1 LVLGASL
8 ELGVW
13 NLELPAG
20 PPGAER
26 QPRDDSIVA
35 LHDNE
40 SMDKATIA
48 DVLEKIATLLELKDE
63 NPFKIRAYTNAARS
77 LETWGGNVS
86 ELRDQET
93 LEKIPDIG
101 KAIAAKIKELVET
114 GSLKFFDDLRAEFPA
129 DIFELFSLPGL
140 GAKKIKA
147 LHEKLQV
154 SSIAQLQEACV
165 AGRVAELPGFGKTTQ
180 EKLCRS
186 IDERQKYAGSF
197 QLGTIAAEAETLQSD
212 LRAHPETLHVCIAGS
227 YRRRKEIVRDLDF
240 IVATSAP
247 AEITAAFIGHPL
259 VESIIAQGPTKSS
272 VRLRS
277 GIQCDLRVVTAAE
290 YPFALNYFTG
300 SKDHNIVMRNRALQ
314 HGWTL
319 NEYRLALVDTET
331 RSTGET
337 PVPRTAA
344 PRTPGQKRPGEKAPA
359 IREEAD
365 LYRALELD
373 YIPPELRENCGEFE
387 AASAGNLPR
396 LVEAENL
403 RGTFHCHTTASDG
416 HNTLEEMAAAA
427 QELGLQYLGIAEHS
441 RSSIQAHGVDA
452 ARLAVQVARIRQL
465 NRECE
470 NFRLFAGV
478 ECDILRD
485 GSLDFPDDVLAE
497 LDYVVASIHSAFT
510 LSEADMTRRIIRA
523 MSNPHVTMLAH
534 PTGRL
539 LLKRDPYAVD
549 IPAIIEAAAATGTW
563 IEINAAPKR
572 LDLDWRW
579 WPLAKE
585 KGVKC
590 VINPDAHRTERLQEL
605 WFGVGVA
612 RKGWLTKAEVMNCL
626 PLGKIE
632 EALGK
637 KRSVNGD
644 R

>member
-1 LVLGASL
+1 MFGASLVLGAWRL
-8 ELGVW
+8 ELFERS
-13 NLELPAG
+13 L
-20 PPGAER
+20 GALR
-26 QPRDDSIVA
+26 QPRDDSIGG
-35 LHDNE
+35 LNNNE
-40 SMDKATIA
+40 AMDKATIA
-48 DVLEKIATLLELKDE
+48 DVLEKIATLLELKNE

-77 LETWGGNVS
+77 LETWGGNIADLGNEEV
-86 ELRDQET
+86 
-93 LEKIPDIG
+93 LEKIPGIG

-114 GSLKFFDDLRAEFPA
+114 GSLKFFDELRAEFPA
-129 DIFELFSLPGL
+129 DILELFSLPGL

-154 SSIAQLQEACV
+154 SSIAQLHEACV

-180 EKLCRS
+180 EKLCRA

-197 QLGTIAAEAETLQSD
+197 QLGKIAGEAERLQDD
-212 LRAHPETLHVCIAGS
+212 LRAHPEALHVCIAGS

-247 AEITAAFIGHPL
+247 AEISAMFVQHPL
-259 VESIIAQGPTKSS
+259 VESVIAQGPTKSS

-300 SKDHNIVMRNRALQ
+300 SKEHNIEVRSRALQ
-314 HGWTL
+314 RGWTL
-319 NEYRLALVDTET
+319 NEYRL
-331 RSTGET
+331 GEA
-337 PVPRTAA
+337 PPDSKAKQKKTA
-344 PRTPGQKRPGEKAPA
+344 QKIPA

-365 LYRALELD
+365 LYRALDLD

-387 AASAGNLPR
+387 AAANGKLPR
-396 LVEAENL
+396 LIEAENL

-416 HNTLEEMAAAA
+416 RNSLEEMAGAA
-427 QELGLQYLGIAEHS
+427 QELGLQYLGIADHS
-441 RSSIQAHGVDA
+441 RSSIQARGLDE
-452 ARLAVQVARIRQL
+452 ARLRVQLAMIRKL
-465 NRECE
+465 NETFE

-485 GSLDFPDDVLAE
+485 GSLDFPDALLAE
-497 LDYVVASIHSAFT
+497 LDYVIASVHSAFT
-510 LSEADMTRRIIRA
+510 LSEVDMTRRIIRA
-523 MSNPHVTMLAH
+523 MQNPHVTMLAH

-539 LLKRDPYAVD
+539 LLRRDPYAVD
-549 IPAIIEAAAATGTW
+549 IPAIIDAAAETGTW

-590 VINPDAHRTERLQEL
+590 VINPDAHRVERLQDL
-605 WFGVGVA
+605 WFGIGVA
-612 RKGWLTKAEVMNCL
+612 RKGWLTKDDVMNCL

-632 EALGK
+632 KELAQ
-637 KRSVNGD
+637 KRSSFKC
-644 R
+644 

>member
-1 LVLGASL
+1 MSLVFLCVRCVSL
-8 ELGVW
+8 SEIDAIGF
-13 NLELPAG
+13 PTKDK
-20 PPGAER
+20 R
-26 QPRDDSIVA
+26 
-35 LHDNE
+35 
-40 SMDKATIA
+40 MDKATIA
-48 DVLEKIATLLELKDE
+48 DVLDKIATLLELKGE

-77 LETWGGNVS
+77 LETWGGNIAD
-86 ELRDQET
+86 LRDEET
-93 LEKIPDIG
+93 LEKIPGIG

-114 GSLKFFDDLRAEFPA
+114 GSLRFFEDLRSAFPA
-129 DIFELFSLPGL
+129 EILELFSLPGL

-147 LHEKLQV
+147 LYEQLQV
-154 SSIAQLQEACV
+154 SSIAQLQEACA
-165 AGRVAELPGFGKTTQ
+165 AGRVAELPGFGATTQ
-180 EKLCRS
+180 DKLCRA
-186 IDERQKYAGSF
+186 IAERTKHAGSF
-197 QLGTIAAEAETLQSD
+197 HLGAIAAEAEILQND
-212 LRAHPETLHVCIAGS
+212 LRSHPDALHVCIAGS

-247 AEITAAFIGHPL
+247 AEITAIFVQHPL

-272 VRLRS
+272 VRLRA
-277 GIQCDLRVVTAAE
+277 GIQCDLRVVSATE

-300 SKDHNIVMRNRALQ
+300 SKEHNIVMRNRALQ
-314 HGWTL
+314 RGWTL
-319 NEYRLALVDTET
+319 NEYRLAA
-331 RSTGET
+331 
-337 PVPRTAA
+337 VPLAA
-344 PRTPGQKRPGEKAPA
+344 DSPKKKAPGK
-359 IREEAD
+359 IPDVREEMD

-387 AASAGNLPR
+387 AASAGTLPR

-416 HNTLEEMAAAA
+416 HNSLEEMAAAA
-427 QELGLQYLGIAEHS
+427 QSLGLQYLGIADHS
-441 RSSIQAHGVDA
+441 RSQIQAHGLDA
-452 ARLAVQVARIRQL
+452 ARLRAQVAAIRKL
-465 NRECE
+465 NREFD

-485 GSLDFPDDVLAE
+485 GALDFDDELLSE
-497 LDYVVASIHSAFT
+497 LDYVVASVHSAFT
-510 LSEADMTRRIIRA
+510 LSEADMTRRVIRA
-523 MSNPHVTMLAH
+523 LSNPFVTMLAH

-539 LLKRDPYAVD
+539 LLKRDPYAID
-549 IPAIIEAAAATGTW
+549 LPAVIEAAAETGTW

-612 RKGWLTKAEVMNCL
+612 RKGWLTKADVMNCL

-632 EALGK
+632 SELTK
-637 KRSVNGD
+637 KRASK
-644 R
+644 

>member
-1 LVLGASL
+1 
-8 ELGVW
+8 
-13 NLELPAG
+13 
-20 PPGAER
+20 
-26 QPRDDSIVA
+26 
-35 LHDNE
+35 
-40 SMDKATIA
+40 MDKATIA

-77 LETWGGNVS
+77 LETWGGNVADLGN
-86 ELRDQET
+86 EET
-93 LEKIPDIG
+93 LEKIPGIG

-129 DIFELFSLPGL
+129 DILELFTVPGL

-154 SSIAQLQEACV
+154 SSIAQLHEACV

-180 EKLCRS
+180 EKLCKS
-186 IDERQKYAGSF
+186 IDERQRFAGSF
-197 QLGTIAAEAETLQSD
+197 QLGQIAAEAETLQSD
-212 LRAHPETLHVCIAGS
+212 LRAHPEALHVSIAGS

-247 AEITAAFIGHPL
+247 AEVSAGFIGHPL

-277 GIQCDLRVVTAAE
+277 GIQCDLRVVSSAE

-300 SKDHNIVMRNRALQ
+300 SKEHNIVMRNRALQ

-319 NEYRLALVDTET
+319 NEYRLGVGSA
-331 RSTGET
+331 RSAD
-337 PVPRTAA
+337 RTSQ
-344 PRTPGQKRPGEKAPA
+344 RDVPA

-387 AASAGNLPR
+387 AAAAGTLPR
-396 LVEAENL
+396 LIEAENL

-452 ARLAVQVARIRQL
+452 ARLGVQVARIRQL
-465 NRECE
+465 NHEFE

-485 GSLDFPDDVLAE
+485 GSLDFPDEVLAQ

-523 MSNPHVTMLAH
+523 MQNPHVTMLAH

-539 LLKRDPYAVD
+539 LLKRDPYAID
-549 IPAIIEAAAATGTW
+549 IPAIIEAAAETGTW

-612 RKGWLTKAEVMNCL
+612 RKGWLTKEDVMNCL
-626 PLGKIE
+626 PLGEIE
-632 EALGK
+632 AALGE
-637 KRSVNGD
+637 KRGKL
-644 R
+644 

>member
-1 LVLGASL
+1 
-8 ELGVW
+8 
-13 NLELPAG
+13 
-20 PPGAER
+20 
-26 QPRDDSIVA
+26 
-35 LHDNE
+35 
-40 SMDKATIA
+40 MDKATIA

-63 NPFKIRAYTNAARS
+63 NPFKIRAYVNAARS
-77 LETWGGNVS
+77 LETWGGNIGDLANEEV
-86 ELRDQET
+86 
-93 LEKIPDIG
+93 LEKIPGIG

-114 GSLKFFDDLRAEFPA
+114 GSLKFFDELRAEFPA
-129 DIFELFSLPGL
+129 DILELFSLPGL

-154 SSIAQLQEACV
+154 SSIAQLHEACV

-180 EKLCRS
+180 EKLCRA

-197 QLGTIAAEAETLQSD
+197 SLGKIAGEAEQLQND
-212 LRAHPETLHVCIAGS
+212 LRVHPDALHVCIAGS

-240 IVATSAP
+240 IVATNAP
-247 AEITAAFIGHPL
+247 AEISAMFVQHPL
-259 VESIIAQGPTKSS
+259 AESVIAHGPTKSS

-300 SKDHNIVMRNRALQ
+300 SKEHNVVVRSRALQ
-314 HGWTL
+314 RGWTL
-319 NEYRLALVDTET
+319 NEYRLGIAEGRGDSPE
-331 RSTGET
+331 S
-337 PVPRTAA
+337 
-344 PRTPGQKRPGEKAPA
+344 PGEKTTRGRLGSIAPT

-365 LYRALELD
+365 LYRALDLD

-387 AASAGNLPR
+387 AAAAGKIPKL
-396 LVEAENL
+396 LEAENL
-403 RGTFHCHTTASDG
+403 RGTFHCHTSASDG
-416 HNTLEEMAAAA
+416 RNSLEEMAEAA
-427 QELGLQYLGIAEHS
+427 QELGLQYLGIADHS
-441 RSSIQAHGVDA
+441 RSSIQARGLDE
-452 ARLAVQVARIRQL
+452 ARLRVQIAMVRKL
-465 NRECE
+465 NEQFE

-485 GSLDFPDDVLAE
+485 GSLDFPNEILAE

-510 LSEADMTRRIIRA
+510 LSEADMTKRIIRA
-523 MSNPHVTMLAH
+523 MQNPHVTMLAH

-539 LLKRDPYAVD
+539 LLRRDPYAID
-549 IPAIIEAAAATGTW
+549 IPAIIEAAAESGTW

-579 WPLAKE
+579 WPRAKE

-590 VINPDAHRTERLQEL
+590 VINPDAHGVERLQEL

-612 RKGWLTKAEVMNCL
+612 RKGWLTKEDVMNCL

-632 EALGK
+632 NALAK
-637 KRSVNGD
+637 KRAL
-644 R
+644 